1 MLFLCYTP
9 KVTVFSY
16 QICPTKFT
24 TGRIIQQ
31 LLQYNIL
38 YKEIENIYIK
48 ILLKQKE
55 IHLSIYILHKT
66 RHEGYKRQYIKLN
79 TFV

>member
-1 MLFLCYTP
+1 MLYT
-9 KVTVFSY
+9 KSDRIFVSN
-16 QICPTKFT
+16 CPTKFT
-24 TGRIIQQ
+24 TGRIIV
-31 LLQYNIL
+31 QYNIL